1 MHTTFVI
8 KFYMILLF
16 FIAGGLIHLF
26 LFFLHRTSGVLSSHL
41 FHKLIPVL
49 WSGLFL
55 IFISMWL
62 IQHRSENRVRVACFP
77 LITSDAGLDIA
88 ITDGLNNC
96 LKKANPREILNYP
109 LDWSYDAIAKDSVS
123 DVSYLLSYGK
133 RIGLH
138 LLITEQV
145 RSQFGTGCVVDLTC
159 YDLEEG
165 RCVSR
170 IRDSLHFDQTE
181 VFFGNVLR
189 RVMDFSSH
197 DFDSIPSPMLPSVTV
212 WREYSSAR
220 YYQLNDDLDSAEI
233 TFKSAIA
240 VDSTQPILLKGLA
253 SVLLEKGLRLKTD
266 GEYVEDT
273 YHKTAGLLHRV
284 LKIDST
290 DSEAYRLLGRLHIQ
304 KERWN
309 RAEEALQKSLQWE
322 KDDPFLYFNLTRLH
336 TSRYREMGYRNRESL
351 LKHALNLNPALER
364 AWIALGEDYY
374 FRNRPDRAEK
384 TYKKLLKIHP
394 NSLDGLLALGKLY
407 VFRNDVL
414 NIIRVYEKV
423 LKIKPDYADVYY
435 NLGIA
440 YYNDKKEE
448 KAIRFFERAIEL
460 NNHVDSHLYLG
471 IIHAKRGDREQAI
484 EFLRKRIR
492 LRRGD
497 NDPFAEEA
505 RRNLYELLYNR
516 EQTS

>member
-1 MHTTFVI
+1 MFVI
-8 KFYMILLF
+8 KFYMIILF

-26 LFFLHRTSGVLSSHL
+26 LFFLHRTSGVLSSRL
-41 FHKLIPVL
+41 FRKLIPAL

-55 IFISMWL
+55 IFVSIWV
-62 IQHRSENRVRVACFP
+62 IQHRSEDRVRVACFP
-77 LITSDAGLDIA
+77 LITSDARLDIA
-88 ITDGLNNC
+88 ITDGINTC
-96 LKKANPREILNYP
+96 LKKANPKEILVYP

-133 RIGLH
+133 RIGLN
-138 LLITEQV
+138 LLMTEQV

-170 IRDSLHFDQTE
+170 ITDSLHFDQTE

-197 DFDSIPSPMLPSVTV
+197 DFDSLASPILPSVTV
-212 WREYSSAR
+212 WREYSLAR
-220 YYQLNDDLDSAEI
+220 YYQLHDDLNSAEMI
-233 TFKSAIA
+233 FKSVIAI
-240 VDSTQPILLKGLA
+240 DSTQPILLKGLA
-253 SVLLEKGLRLKTD
+253 SVLLEKGLRLQTD
-266 GEYVEDT
+266 GEYVEDI
-273 YHKTAGLLHRV
+273 YHKTADLLHRV

-290 DSEAYRLLGRLHIQ
+290 DSEAYRLLGRLYIQ
-304 KERWN
+304 KEWWN
-309 RAEEALQKSLQWE
+309 RAEKALQKSLQWE
-322 KDDPFLYFNLTRLH
+322 KDDPFLYLNLTHLH

-374 FRNRPDRAEK
+374 FRNRPDRTEK
-384 TYKKLLKIHP
+384 TYMKLLKIHP

-423 LKIKPDYADVYY
+423 LEIEPDYADVYY

-492 LRRGD
+492 LRRGND
-497 NDPFAEEA
+497 DPFAEEA
-505 RRNLYELLYNR
+505 RRNLYELLHNR